1 MALRLTTRILF
12 VLIGFCVVHVAKS
25 EDVPL
30 REDLISVGVEITTS
44 AAFTE
49 STNSPVIVDPRL
61 PVFYFRSV
69 VRKNKSITEKVPAIL
84 VGISD
89 GSVVSVARVRNQ
101 QSGGFV
107 LDLSS
112 GHSVILGGALSA
124 SDVASLMY
132 RLAPFGNIRNLTI
145 VLFRHPKLPQF
156 FNKIDATFGERFVNE
171 TGLHWVPVLDICNP
185 ACTTGTGPLCNL
197 FTGECHN

>member
-1 MALRLTTRILF
+1 MAFKLTTRILF
-12 VLIGFCVVHVAKS
+12 VLIGFCVVHVVKS
-25 EDVPL
+25 EDVAL
-30 REDLISVGVEITTS
+30 RGDLISLGIEITKS
-44 AAFTE
+44 AGLTE

-61 PVFYFRSV
+61 PVFHFRSV
-69 VRKNKSITEKVPAIL
+69 VQKNKSITEKVPAIV

-107 LDLSS
+107 LDLST

-124 SDVASLMY
+124 SDAASLMY
-132 RLAPFGNIRNLTI
+132 RLAPFGNMKNLTI
-145 VLFRHPKLPQF
+145 VLVRDPKLPQF
-156 FNKIDATFGERFVNE
+156 FNKVDATFGERFVNE

-185 ACTTGTGPLCNL
+185 ACTIGTGPLCNL